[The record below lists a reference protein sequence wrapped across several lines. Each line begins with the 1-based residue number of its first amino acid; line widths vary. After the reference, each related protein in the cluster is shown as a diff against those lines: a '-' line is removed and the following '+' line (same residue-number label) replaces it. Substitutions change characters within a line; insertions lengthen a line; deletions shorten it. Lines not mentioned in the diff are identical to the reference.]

1 MANPVKL
8 TSPDS
13 TSEHENFTKYVL
25 EFENVLM
32 DGMVLTDK
40 EDDIQLPVEWCNY
53 IFIDQMKIAATSYS
67 VYFPLE

>member
-1 MANPVKL
+1 MANPVNL

-13 TSEHENFTKYVL
+13 TSGHEYFTRYVL

-32 DGMVLTDK
+32 DGMVLTDR
-40 EDDIQLPVEWCNY
+40 EDIQLPVEWCNY

-67 VYFPLE
+67 VYFSL